1 VQAHTREVE
10 VGRSGVQGHP
20 QLQNKFQASLGYIRL
35 SLGLGVGVES
45 CPVELGGKHHQSKQ
59 SLEAILSILGY

>member
-1 VQAHTREVE
+1 MRKGIRETARGKGGMNSKE
-10 VGRSGVQGHP
+10 
-20 QLQNKFQASLGYIRL
+20 
-35 SLGLGVGVES
+35 VGVES